1 MYYFLLGLLILDCL
15 VLAAAILLQ
24 SGKGGGVAA
33 SFGGVSSSS
42 DAFIGTR
49 QAGNLLTSVSWWS
62 IGIFLG
68 LAFVLQIMSTRS
80 HAPSSV
86 LDKPFSRSTAP
97 PTPRSAPALPLQSAP
112 ATPAPATP
120 APAAPLPQANPAVP
134 LTPQPQH

>member
-49 QAGNLLTSVSWWS
+49 QAGNLLTTVSWWA
-62 IGIFLG
+62 IGIFIG

-86 LDKPFSRSTAP
+86 LDKPFSRPAAP
-97 PTPRSAPALPLQSAP
+97 APAQSAPALPLQSAP
-112 ATPAPATP
+112 TPAAP
-120 APAAPLPQANPAVP
+120 APSTPLPQANPVVP
-134 LTPQPQH
+134 LTPQPKH

>member
-49 QAGNLLTSVSWWS
+49 QAGNLLTSVSWWAT
-62 IGIFLG
+62 GIFIG
-68 LAFVLQIMSTRS
+68 LAFVLQIMSTHTR
-80 HAPSSV
+80 APSSV
-86 LDKPFSRSTAP
+86 LDKPFSRPAAP
-97 PTPRSAPALPLQSAP
+97 APAQSAPALPLQSAP
-112 ATPAPATP
+112 ATPT
-120 APAAPLPQANPAVP
+120 PLPQANPAVP
-134 LTPQPQH
+134 LTPPPKH